1 MGQGFNR
8 REFVRRAG
16 VAAVSLPWALR
27 GNLACG
33 LVGAGFALPPA
44 GRSVLGL
51 ERHKHPSAGAGP
63 RAAEAHPYNAAGE
76 RVFRGIFAILQTPF
90 REDDQLDAEDLERE
104 VNFCVRAG
112 AHGLVWPQVAGEFYL
127 LTEEERMRGAEIVIR
142 AAAGRTPVVIGVQA
156 PVKELAVKFARHA
169 EEKGA
174 DAVIALPP
182 FLGGV
187 SLATVAGYYRALAQA
202 VKLPI
207 FIQNSGEPWGPALA
221 PSFVIELARQ
231 YPQLGYVKEEI
242 SPVAHRMVEYV
253 HSGVMKAVFS
263 GNAGKNLLDELAHG
277 SSGTMPAC
285 EFIDV
290 DVQVYDLAAS
300 GKHQEA
306 RELFQKLLPMI
317 NLEEIYG
324 LRFAK
329 AVLVRRGVFKTAK
342 LRGAGGGGLD
352 ELDEKEMEAWW
363 KQLTPYLKV

>member
-1 MGQGFNR
+1 MGQRLDR
-8 REFVRRAG
+8 REFVRRAAL
-16 VAAVSLPWALR
+16 AAVSLPWVVRA
-27 GNLACG
+27 NLARG
-33 LVGAGFALPPA
+33 LLSAPP
-44 GRSVLGL
+44 
-51 ERHKHPSAGAGP
+51 ERT
-63 RAAEAHPYNAAGE
+63 
-76 RVFRGIFAILQTPF
+76 FRGIFAILQTPF
-90 REDDQLDAEDLERE
+90 REDDQLDGEDLERE
-104 VNFCVRAG
+104 VSFCVRAG
-112 AHGLVWPQVAGEFYL
+112 AHGLVWPQLAGEFYL
-127 LTEEERMRGAEIVIR
+127 LSEEERMRGAEVVLR
-142 AAAGRTPVVIGVQA
+142 AARHGGTPVVIGVQA

-187 SLATVAGYYRALAQA
+187 GLATVTAYYRALAQA

-221 PSFVIELARQ
+221 SSFVIELARQ
-231 YPQLGYVKEEI
+231 YPQLGYIKEEV
-242 SPVAHRMVEYV
+242 SPVAHRLAEYA
-253 HSGVMKAVFS
+253 HSGVMKAIFS

-300 GKHQEA
+300 GKQREA

-324 LRFAK
+324 MRFAK

-342 LRGAGGGGLD
+342 LRGASGGGLD